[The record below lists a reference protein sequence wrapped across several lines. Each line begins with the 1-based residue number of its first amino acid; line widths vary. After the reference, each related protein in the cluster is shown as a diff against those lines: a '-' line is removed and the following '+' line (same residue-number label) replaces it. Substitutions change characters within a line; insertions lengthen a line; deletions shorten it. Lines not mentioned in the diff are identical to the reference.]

1 MLSLM
6 KAIDQVFTAY
16 PFFNS
21 RRIAAFLRGDARAHP
36 WRFSLPPR
44 AILAAGVL
52 LNVSQKHAGAVK
64 SEVSAMPGPELPG
77 PELSVCE
84 IAGTLKPLQDT
95 AAQGDIR
102 PMSSVELKM
111 GERGGGIF
119 FGQFLDHC

>member
-1 MLSLM
+1 MNTQPASA
-6 KAIDQVFTAY
+6 KRKNVRRKIRCNIS
-16 PFFNS
+16 FFQ
-21 RRIAAFLRGDARAHP
+21 LP
-36 WRFSLPPR
+36 LPPR